1 LLIIAVMMGAVC
13 CIFPT
18 PKYEVT
24 VHEQFLE
31 LNDVCKLRLILPE
44 EQNTVN
50 LMKMFDDKGV
60 EPRYYLNKV
69 LKRKNGNLHCSN
81 DKVVIQDD

>member
-1 LLIIAVMMGAVC
+1 MTKGRFTLLIIAVMMGAVC

-44 EQNTVN
+44 E
-50 LMKMFDDKGV
+50 
-60 EPRYYLNKV
+60 
-69 LKRKNGNLHCSN
+69 
-81 DKVVIQDD
+81 